1 MPDLPEIALAH
12 ELLRRFRSGLHSYA
26 MGHRHYTGTSPV
38 QTARLT
44 NPGPTAEATQAS
56 TKPAP
61 LLELRAV
68 TKTFGAVTA
77 LSGLEASVAPGEFVT
92 VVGPS
97 GCGKSTLFN
106 IVAGGGILR
115 FEGNSRHAA
124 DLLGRVSFM
133 PQRDL
138 LFPWRNVV
146 DNAILALEVEGVPR
160 DQARAKALKM
170 LPEFGLAGFEKQY
183 PNQLSGGMRQRVAL
197 MRTFLFERDLMLL
210 DEPFGALDALTRA
223 MMQRWLLDVWQKYRR
238 TILFITH
245 DVDEAIFLGDRVLV
259 MTARPGSVKLEQVV
273 DLPRPR
279 RPEIVTAPEFVRLK
293 RTLLDAIEE
302 ESMKSFQS
310 AIAQEK
316 VT

>member
-1 MPDLPEIALAH
+1 MQAGLQTNATEPAQPPPEAA
-12 ELLRRFRSGLHSYA
+12 
-26 MGHRHYTGTSPV
+26 
-38 QTARLT
+38 TA
-44 NPGPTAEATQAS
+44 Q
-56 TKPAP
+56 P
-61 LLELRAV
+61 LLELGAL
-68 TKTFGAVTA
+68 TKTFGEVTA
-77 LSGLEASVAPGEFVT
+77 LRGLDAAIARGEFVT

-106 IVAGGGILR
+106 IVAGLEEPDAGGILR
-115 FEGNSRHAA
+115 FEGRSCHAA
-124 DLLGRVSFM
+124 DLLGQVSFM

-138 LFPWRNVV
+138 LLPWRNVV

-160 DQARAKALKM
+160 KEARAKALRM
-170 LPEFGLAGFEKQY
+170 LPEFGLTGFEKQY
-183 PNQLSGGMRQRVAL
+183 PHQLSGGMRQRVAL

-259 MTARPGSVKLEQVV
+259 MTARPGSIKLEQVV

-279 RPEIVTAPEFVRLK
+279 RPDIVTAPEFIRLK
-293 RTLLDAIEE
+293 RILLEAIEE
-302 ESMKSFQS
+302 ESIKSFQS
-310 AIAQEK
+310 ATAREQAS
-316 VT
+316 

>member
-1 MPDLPEIALAH
+1 VQAALKSTVTPSA
-12 ELLRRFRSGLHSYA
+12 
-26 MGHRHYTGTSPV
+26 
-38 QTARLT
+38 
-44 NPGPTAEATQAS
+44 AEPAA
-56 TKPAP
+56 KPAP
-61 LLELRAV
+61 ILELHAV
-68 TKTFGAVTA
+68 TKTFGEVTA
-77 LSGLEASVAPGEFVT
+77 LGGLRASVAAGEFVT
-92 VVGPS
+92 LVGPS

-106 IVAGGGILR
+106 IVAGLEEPDPGGILR
-115 FEGNSRHAA
+115 FEGNSCHAA

-138 LFPWRNVV
+138 LLPWRNVI
-146 DNAILALEVEGVPR
+146 DNAILALDVEGVPR
-160 DQARAKALKM
+160 AKARAKALKM
-170 LPEFGLAGFEKQY
+170 LPEFGLAGFEQQY
-183 PNQLSGGMRQRVAL
+183 PHQLSGGMRQRVAL

-259 MTARPGSVKLEQVV
+259 MTARPGAVKLEQAV

-279 RPEIVTAPEFVRLK
+279 RPDIVTAPEFVRLK

-310 AIAQEK
+310 AATQEK
-316 VT
+316 AS

>member
-1 MPDLPEIALAH
+1 MQAHPKPE
-12 ELLRRFRSGLHSYA
+12 
-26 MGHRHYTGTSPV
+26 
-38 QTARLT
+38 
-44 NPGPTAEATQAS
+44 
-56 TKPAP
+56 P

-68 TKTFGAVTA
+68 SKTFGLVAA
-77 LSGLEASVAPGEFVT
+77 LSGFEANIAPGEFVT

-106 IVAGGGILR
+106 IVAGLEEPDAGGILR
-115 FEGNSRHAA
+115 FEGKSCHAA

-146 DNAILALEVEGVPR
+146 DNAILALEVEGMPR
-160 DQARAKALKM
+160 DQARTKALNM

-273 DLPRPR
+273 ELPRPR
-279 RPEIVTAPEFVRLK
+279 RPEIVTSPEFVRLK

-310 AIAQEK
+310 SIAQEK
-316 VT
+316 TP

>member
-1 MPDLPEIALAH
+1 MREAAVIIQ
-12 ELLRRFRSGLHSYA
+12 RGV
-26 MGHRHYTGTSPV
+26 PV
-38 QTARLT
+38 PAAIQT
-44 NPGPTAEATQAS
+44 NVPPTAASPEAAATGS
-56 TKPAP
+56 P

-68 TKTFGAVTA
+68 TKSFGRTTA
-77 LSGLEASVAPGEFVT
+77 LAGFGASVAAGEFVT

-106 IVAGGGILR
+106 IVAGLEEPDAGGILR
-115 FEGNSRHAA
+115 FRGSSCHAA

-138 LFPWRNVV
+138 LLPWRNVV
-146 DNAILALEVEGVPR
+146 DNAILALEVEGVKR
-160 DQARAKALKM
+160 LEARAKARKM
-170 LPEFGLAGFEKQY
+170 LPEFGLAGFEHQY
-183 PNQLSGGMRQRVAL
+183 PHQLSGGMRQRVAL

-223 MMQRWLLDVWQKYRR
+223 MMQRWLLDIWQKYRR

-273 DLPRPR
+273 ELPRPR

-293 RTLLDAIEE
+293 RILLDAIEE

-310 AIAQEK
+310 TIVAEK
-316 VT
+316 AS

>member
-1 MPDLPEIALAH
+1 VHAA
-12 ELLRRFRSGLHSYA
+12 
-26 MGHRHYTGTSPV
+26 V
-38 QTARLT
+38 QTDIFPLA
-44 NPGPTAEATQAS
+44 GSAEPQA
-56 TKPAP
+56 KPSP
-61 LLELRAV
+61 LLELRAIS
-68 TKTFGAVTA
+68 KTFGQVVA
-77 LSGLEASVAPGEFVT
+77 LSGFDADVAKGEFVT

-106 IVAGGGILR
+106 IVAGLDEPDAGGALR
-115 FEGNSRHAA
+115 FEGNSCHAA

-138 LFPWRNVV
+138 LLPWRNVI
-146 DNAILALEVEGVPR
+146 DNAILALDVEGVPR
-160 DQARAKALKM
+160 AQARAKALEM
-170 LPEFGLAGFEKQY
+170 LPEFGLAGFESQY

-223 MMQRWLLDVWQKYRR
+223 IMQRWLLDVWQKHRR

-310 AIAQEK
+310 AVAEEK
-316 VT
+316 SS

>member
-1 MPDLPEIALAH
+1 MRKVAVIIQGIQGVPVQAAVQTNVAALAGSA
-12 ELLRRFRSGLHSYA
+12 ESAAKATPLLQLHSV
-26 MGHRHYTGTSPV
+26 S
-38 QTARLT
+38 
-44 NPGPTAEATQAS
+44 
-56 TKPAP
+56 
-61 LLELRAV
+61 
-68 TKTFGAVTA
+68 KTFGQVTA
-77 LSGLEASVAPGEFVT
+77 LSGFEATVAEGEFVT

-106 IVAGGGILR
+106 IVAGLDEPDAGGILR
-115 FEGNSRHAA
+115 FEGNSCHAA

-138 LFPWRNVV
+138 LLPWRNVV
-146 DNAILALEVEGVPR
+146 DNAILALDVEGVPR
-160 DQARAKALKM
+160 AEARAKALKM

-210 DEPFGALDALTRA
+210 DEPFCALDALTRA
-223 MMQRWLLDVWQKYRR
+223 IMQRWLLDVWQKYRR

-302 ESMKSFQS
+302 EAMKSFQ
-310 AIAQEK
+310 AD
-316 VT
+316 

>member
-1 MPDLPEIALAH
+1 VQAALQTKT
-12 ELLRRFRSGLHSYA
+12 
-26 MGHRHYTGTSPV
+26 TGADEV
-38 QTARLT
+38 AQGAAKDTAQS
-44 NPGPTAEATQAS
+44 AE
-56 TKPAP
+56 P
-61 LLELRAV
+61 LLELQAL
-68 TKTFGAVTA
+68 TKTFGQVTA
-77 LSGLEASVAPGEFVT
+77 LAGLDATIARGEFVT

-106 IVAGGGILR
+106 IVAGLEEPDAGGVLR
-115 FEGNSRHAA
+115 FEGRSCHAA
-124 DLLGRVSFM
+124 DLLGQVSFM

-138 LFPWRNVV
+138 LLPWRNVV

-160 DQARAKALKM
+160 REARAKALQM
-170 LPEFGLAGFEKQY
+170 LPEFGLTGFEAQY
-183 PNQLSGGMRQRVAL
+183 PHQLSGGMRQRVAL

-223 MMQRWLLDVWQKYRR
+223 LMQRWLLDVWQKHRR

-279 RPEIVTAPEFVRLK
+279 KPDIVTSPEFIRLK
-293 RTLLDAIEE
+293 RILLEAIEE
-302 ESMKSFQS
+302 ESIKSFQS
-310 AIAQEK
+310 
-316 VT
+316 VTAREQAP

>member
-1 MPDLPEIALAH
+1 VHAA
-12 ELLRRFRSGLHSYA
+12 
-26 MGHRHYTGTSPV
+26 V
-38 QTARLT
+38 QTDILPLA
-44 NPGPTAEATQAS
+44 GSAEPQA
-56 TKPAP
+56 KPSP

-68 TKTFGAVTA
+68 SKTFGQVVA
-77 LSGLEASVAPGEFVT
+77 LSGFDADVARGEFVT

-106 IVAGGGILR
+106 IVAGLDEPDAGGALR
-115 FEGNSRHAA
+115 FEGNSCHAA

-138 LFPWRNVV
+138 LLPWRNVI
-146 DNAILALEVEGVPR
+146 DNAILALDVEGVPR
-160 DQARAKALKM
+160 AQARAKALEM
-170 LPEFGLAGFEKQY
+170 LPEFGLAGFESQY

-223 MMQRWLLDVWQKYRR
+223 IMQRWLLDVWQKHRR

-302 ESMKSFQS
+302 ESIKSFQS
-310 AIAQEK
+310 AVAEEK
-316 VT
+316 SS